1 MKKVVVTERIPIKLW
16 LDDIE
21 EGALDQA
28 KALANLPFT
37 FKHISLMPDCH
48 LGYSMPIGGV
58 MATKNVII
66 PAAVGFDIGCGM
78 AFSRSSIQEIS
89 KEQIKKVMGKIRE
102 RVPMGFNH
110 HKDKKIWDGLL
121 SAPTHIKV
129 IADELVASQYQLGT
143 GGSGNH
149 FIEIQMGS
157 NGYVGAMIHSGSRNF
172 GLKIAKY
179 FHEVAKELCE
189 KYHSNIPTNEL
200 AFLPMDSIE
209 GNHYESAMNFALDFA
224 KESRNRMMEAIKES
238 FVEVIPE
245 VTFAETIDVHHN
257 YARMEHHFNE
267 NVMVHR
273 KGATSAKVGEIGL
286 IPGSQGTKSYIVNG
300 LGNTESFMSCS
311 HGAGRKMG
319 RKEAQRSL
327 NLADEIKRLDDQG
340 IVHSIRHAK
349 DLDEASGA
357 YKDIATVMENQ
368 SDLVEI
374 VVELSPLAVI
384 KA

>member
-1 MKKVVVTERIPIKLW
+1 MKTVVATEKFPIKIWATDLE
-16 LDDIE
+16 DS
-21 EGALDQA
+21 ALQQA
-28 KALANLPFT
+28 KNLANLPFT
-37 FKHISLMPDCH
+37 FKHVALMPDAHC
-48 LGYSMPIGGV
+48 GYGMPIGGV
-58 MATKNVII
+58 LATKDVII
-66 PAAVGFDIGCGM
+66 PNCIGMDIGCGM
-78 AFSRSSIQEIS
+78 AFARSSLREITT
-89 KEQIKKVMGKIRE
+89 ETIKKVMSKIRQ
-102 RVPMGFNH
+102 RIPTGFNH
-110 HKDKKIWDGLL
+110 HKDKKIWDGLM

-129 IADELVASQYQLGT
+129 VADELVASQYQLGT
-143 GGSGNH
+143 LGSGNH
-149 FIEIQMGS
+149 FLEIQMGS

-172 GLKIAKY
+172 GLKIAKH

-209 GNHYESAMNFALDFA
+209 GSYYELAMNFALDFA
-224 KESRNRMMEAIKES
+224 KESRSRMMEAIKES
-238 FVEVIPE
+238 FAEVIPE
-245 VTFAETIDVHHN
+245 VTFDETIDVHHN

-319 RKEAQRSL
+319 RKEAQRTL

-340 IVHSIRHAK
+340 IVHSIRQAK
-349 DLDEASGA
+349 DLDEAAGS
-357 YKDIATVMENQ
+357 YKDIKTVMENQ

>member
-1 MKKVVVTERIPIKLW
+1 
-16 LDDIE
+16 
-21 EGALDQA
+21 
-28 KALANLPFT
+28 
-37 FKHISLMPDCH
+37 
-48 LGYSMPIGGV
+48 
-58 MATKNVII
+58 
-66 PAAVGFDIGCGM
+66 
-78 AFSRSSIQEIS
+78 
-89 KEQIKKVMGKIRE
+89 
-102 RVPMGFNH
+102 
-110 HKDKKIWDGLL
+110 
-121 SAPTHIKV
+121 
-129 IADELVASQYQLGT
+129 
-143 GGSGNH
+143 
-149 FIEIQMGS
+149 
-157 NGYVGAMIHSGSRNF
+157 
-172 GLKIAKY
+172 
-179 FHEVAKELCE
+179 
-189 KYHSNIPTNEL
+189 
-200 AFLPMDSIE
+200 
-209 GNHYESAMNFALDFA
+209 
-224 KESRNRMMEAIKES
+224 MMEAIKES